1 MGRGGRGPAGP
12 KKPSEDFMPGTAFSV
27 NCGKCQQLNN
37 MSFRMCEEFAFT
49 CGHCGAENA
58 ANTRAI
64 MASYCSGK
72 FVNPGEPHDLMF
84 DRSGGLGVDVRPWKY
99 GGHKPVQGAPTV
111 QIRVTRQ
118 AMICGCI
125 PWFCG

>member
-64 MASYCSGK
+64 MASYCSAFTSFSFK
-72 FVNPGEPHDLMF
+72 H
-84 DRSGGLGVDVRPWKY
+84 
-99 GGHKPVQGAPTV
+99 
-111 QIRVTRQ
+111 TR
-118 AMICGCI
+118 MCICGK
-125 PWFCG
+125 PRF

>member
-1 MGRGGRGPAGP
+1 MGRGGRGPSGP

-64 MASYCSGK
+64 MASYCSDVGISDDARR
-72 FVNPGEPHDLMF
+72 PHFAAHDP
-84 DRSGGLGVDVRPWKY
+84 SVV
-99 GGHKPVQGAPTV
+99 
-111 QIRVTRQ
+111 
-118 AMICGCI
+118 
-125 PWFCG
+125 